1 MAQNA
6 GDKVKQSVSA
16 IEQTSQLMRDITSSS
31 EEQSSGISQVNI
43 AVNQMDQVTQQNA
56 VLVEESASS
65 ADELAARRA
74 VTYDGCGVPDCIMV
88 LNSRLWAAVLFSAF
102 IPRYA

>member
-1 MAQNA
+1 RSASAAKEIKGLIEQSVGHAQEGIAMAQNA

-43 AVNQMDQVTQQNA
+43 AVNQ
-56 VLVEESASS
+56 
-65 ADELAARRA
+65 
-74 VTYDGCGVPDCIMV
+74 
-88 LNSRLWAAVLFSAF
+88 
-102 IPRYA
+102 